1 MSFAKFWLRFLKAC
15 EKTNKTTFL
24 FRGSAV
30 GAFRSHGFIPWDED
44 IDPVLLVDNL
54 DQRAVDED
62 VAEVTKQMGAKFYG
76 KGTSIGSF
84 AICNKQNL
92 CLDVW
97 TAKINSNMLWLKKYE
112 TYMYPMPRN
121 MFPLVW

>member
-1 MSFAKFWLRFLKAC
+1 MSSRQIWLRFLKAC
-15 EKTNKTTFL
+15 EKTNRSTFL

-54 DQRAVDED
+54 DQWAVDED
-62 VAEVTKQMGAKFYG
+62 VAEITKAMGDEFG
-76 KGTSIGSF
+76 GFGSSVGSF
-84 AICNKQNL
+84 AVCNLQHL

-97 TAKINSNMLWLKKYE
+97 TAKIVSDMLWLKKYT

-121 MFPLVW
+121 MFPLIW